1 MCIFRFIKWIDQGQT
16 LELFGDGTQS
26 RDFTYVD
33 DIASGTIAAL
43 KPVGYEI
50 FNLGGGQQPISL
62 NLVIEKLENLLGKK
76 ATIEHKQFHKADIKS
91 TYANIEKA
99 DKLLGWKPEISLDQG
114 LEQCVKWYQ
123 DNKPWSGQIEL
134 PS

>member
-1 MCIFRFIKWIDQGQT
+1 M
-16 LELFGDGTQS
+16 ELFGDGSQS

-50 FNLGGGQQPISL
+50 FNLGGGKQPITL
-62 NLVIEKLENLLGKK
+62 NLVIEKLEKLLGKK
-76 ATIEHKQFHKADIKS
+76 ATIENKTFHKADIKS

-99 DKLLGWKPEISLDQG
+99 HRMLGWQPKTSLDEG
-114 LEQCVKWYQ
+114 LERCVKWYQ
-123 DNKPWSGQIEL
+123 DNKPWSATIEL
-134 PS
+134 P